1 MNVMRLARAAD
12 EVRDSELRHD
22 VLGRRRAGVSMSHT
36 HTRWVGCGMGG
47 EVNPV
52 GCAGAVEQRLRG
64 GGEVGGSGGG
74 GRRASEVDCHD
85 CIFAD

>member
-1 MNVMRLARAAD
+1 MSCASQGPPTKCEIVSCDTTSWAGGGQASAR
-12 EVRDSELRHD
+12 
-22 VLGRRRAGVSMSHT
+22 HT
-36 HTRWVGCGMGG
+36 HVGCGTGG

-52 GCAGAVEQRLRG
+52 GCAGAVEQRLRD

-74 GRRASEVDCHD
+74 GRRASEVNCHD

>member
-1 MNVMRLARAAD
+1 VNVVRLARAAD

-22 VLGRRRAGVSMSHT
+22 VLGRRQHVT
-36 HTRWVGCGMGG
+36 HTWVGCGTGG

-52 GCAGAVEQRLRG
+52 DCAGAVEQRLRG

-74 GRRASEVDCHD
+74 GRRASEVNCHD